1 MKDVPLALVVD
12 DNALNGRLASALL
25 RRLGWQAQIAEDG
38 PQALALLE
46 RQRFDLMLLD
56 LRLPTL
62 DGEQVC
68 SRVRKELSLTRLPV
82 VAYTAHATPQERAGL
97 VAAGFNDLLLKPT
110 SFNDMQLLCQKFVA
124 EVCQ

>member
-25 RRLGWQAQIAEDG
+25 RRLGWQAQVAEDG
-38 PQALALLE
+38 LQALALLE
-46 RQRFDLMLLD
+46 RQHFDLLLLD
-56 LRLPTL
+56 LRLPAL
-62 DGEQVC
+62 DGEEVC
-68 SRVRKELSLTRLPV
+68 SRVRKELSLTQLPV
-82 VAYTAHATPQERAGL
+82 VAYTAHATPQERSSL
-97 VAAGFNDLLLKPT
+97 VAAGFDDLLLKPT